1 MKYALFLGCTVPA
14 RARNYEISVRKV
26 AEALGIELVDVPD
39 FSCCGYPLNSVD
51 AETCLLLS
59 ARNLALAEEMGLP
72 ICTLCSACTGVLTE
86 TNRELQEHEEVR
98 TQVNEKLGE
107 LNRAYNGGTEVK
119 HFARILYED
128 VGIEKIKSSVKRDLS
143 SLRFAAHYGCHY
155 IKPSEIFEGF
165 DDPEHPRSLD
175 ELIAAASA
183 STVEYEDKIQCCG
196 GGILA
201 VDEDLALRMA
211 DSKLG
216 HIQAAGA
223 DGISLV
229 CPFCSVMYDDNQR
242 KIESTLER
250 TYGLPVLYYP
260 QILGLALGFEEKE
273 LGFNMNRVKA
283 KDLLAKIE

>member
-14 RARNYEISVRKV
+14 RARNYELSVRKV
-26 AEALGIELVDVPD
+26 ADAFGIELVDVPD
-39 FSCCGYPLNSVD
+39 FSCCGFPLNSID

-59 ARNLALAEEMGLP
+59 ARNLALAEEMELP

-86 TNRELQEHEEVR
+86 TNRELREDGEVR
-98 TQVNEKLGE
+98 AQVNEKLGQ
-107 LNRAYNGGTEVK
+107 LDKAYNGGIEVK

-128 VGIEKIKSSVKRDLS
+128 VGIDTIKSSVKRDLGT
-143 SLRFAAHYGCHY
+143 LQIAAHYGCHY

-175 ELIAAASA
+175 ELIAATGASC
-183 STVEYEDKIQCCG
+183 VEYEDKTQCCG

-201 VDEDLALRMA
+201 VDEDLALKMA

-216 HIQAAGA
+216 HIKAAGA
-223 DGISLV
+223 DGISLI

-283 KDLLAKIE
+283 RDLLAKIE

>member
-14 RARNYEISVRKV
+14 RARNYELSVRKV
-26 AEALGIELVDVPD
+26 ADALGIELVDVPD
-39 FSCCGYPLNSVD
+39 FSCCGYPLNSID

-59 ARNLALAEEMGLP
+59 ARNLAIAEGMGLS

-86 TNRELQEHEEVR
+86 VNREFREHEAIKE
-98 TQVNEKLGE
+98 QANEKLRP
-107 LNRAYNGGTEVK
+107 LDRAYDGGTEVK

-128 VGIEKIKSSVKRDLS
+128 VGMDAIRSSVKRDLS
-143 SLRFAAHYGCHY
+143 ALRLAAHYGCHY
-155 IKPSEIFEGF
+155 LKPSEIFEGF
-165 DDPEHPRSLD
+165 DDPEHPSSLD
-175 ELIAAASA
+175 QLIAATGASY
-183 STVEYEDKIQCCG
+183 VDYEDKKQCCG

-201 VDEDLALRMA
+201 VNEEIALKMA

-216 HIQAAGA
+216 HIQRAGA
-223 DGISLV
+223 DGISLI

-242 KIESTLER
+242 KIESTLKR

-260 QILGLALGFEEKE
+260 QLLGLALGFGERE

-283 KDLLAKIE
+283 RDLLTKIG

>member
-14 RARNYEISVRKV
+14 RARNYELSVRKV
-26 AEALGIELVDVPD
+26 ADAFGIELVDVPD
-39 FSCCGYPLNSVD
+39 FSCCGFPLNSID

-86 TNRELQEHEEVR
+86 TNRELREDGEVR
-98 TQVNEKLGE
+98 AQVNEKLGQ
-107 LNRAYNGGTEVK
+107 LDKAYNGGIEVK

-128 VGIEKIKSSVKRDLS
+128 VGIDTIKSSVKRDLGT
-143 SLRFAAHYGCHY
+143 LQIAAHYGCHY

-175 ELIAAASA
+175 ELIAATGASC
-183 STVEYEDKIQCCG
+183 VEYEDKTQCCG

-201 VDEDLALRMA
+201 VDEDLALKMA

-216 HIQAAGA
+216 HIKAAGA
-223 DGISLV
+223 DGISLI

-283 KDLLAKIE
+283 RDLLAKIE

>member
-14 RARNYEISVRKV
+14 RARNYELSVRKV
-26 AEALGIELVDVPD
+26 ADAFGIELVDVPD
-39 FSCCGYPLNSVD
+39 FSCCGFPLNSID

-86 TNRELQEHEEVR
+86 TNRELREDGEVR
-98 TQVNEKLGE
+98 AQVNEKLGQ
-107 LNRAYNGGTEVK
+107 LDKAYNGGIEVK

-128 VGIEKIKSSVKRDLS
+128 VGIDTIKSSVKRDLGT
-143 SLRFAAHYGCHY
+143 LQIAAHYGCHY

-175 ELIAAASA
+175 ELIAATGASC
-183 STVEYEDKIQCCG
+183 VEYEDKIQCCG

-201 VDEDLALRMA
+201 VDEDLALKMA

-216 HIQAAGA
+216 HIKAAGA
-223 DGISLV
+223 DGISLI

-283 KDLLAKIE
+283 RDLLAKIE